1 MIDFSK
7 NPQYFIKVTI
17 RREIEASFFS
27 TYRNNNIWELSEVY
41 AILRFR
47 VSKLNSDIY
56 HLHVI
61 NVEKQRLRNEMFSNL
76 KVHF

>member
-1 MIDFSK
+1 MVDFSK

-27 TYRNNNIWELSEVY
+27 TYRNNNIWKLSEGY
-41 AILRFR
+41 DILRFR

-56 HLHVI
+56 
-61 NVEKQRLRNEMFSNL
+61 RNEIFSNL